1 MKNKLNVLFMVLLI
15 ILILISNYYYISF
28 PTIFDTFTYLSLD
41 SSTRA
46 SIHYITTNLIIGNID
61 SIFLNTFLTYVWLL
75 IFLIICFL
83 LKKELFWNNKK
94 SFLIY
99 FIIFGVF
106 LLGSYR
112 FFVWGFMQILI
123 FIWLILSLYLQIK
136 YEKLKQNKYLF
147 LNYIYIFF
155 LATINDFWIFL
166 LAFNFIYN
174 LKFLLKNKFI
184 IFSFI
189 IWILAWWILF
199 YLVKNNIYY
208 IEYPTD
214 WKAKLFY
221 NVFFNPFVWW
231 PGKDFFNELK
241 LLLWWWVLSY
251 IFLALLILWW
261 YFYKWKWKYYIIWF
275 IIFYSIVL
283 LLLPKAPSFNRYMS
297 YFYPFVGILVISY
310 IVNKFYSYKLFFT
323 SVIILLFISQINAD
337 KINNSFLDWNNNGRY
352 WLEYKIAKDYICKHY
367 QNEKIYWSYSSAFI
381 LWYTNWWCKKNN
393 LFDIWQ
399 DFYNWINPVETI
411 INNNINL
418 FIYSR
423 IIEWRFQ
430 FDEYLKPYLTQNI
443 TLNQIPL
450 DSEMLSLFW
459 NYVGSNWRFWFYNIW
474 IENPWKYENILSNKN
489 TDIFYIPKNIE
500 KFYITVVFGWSN
512 DTFYIEDLSSNKKI
526 TINNFIHYNELDWSK
541 VVIPIERSRISGEN
555 IRISSEGLGY
565 IEGLGYTNT
574 HISEKID

>member
-15 ILILISNYYYISF
+15 VLLLISNYYYISF
-28 PTIFDTFTYLSLD
+28 PTILDTFTYLSLD
-41 SSTRA
+41 SSIRT
-46 SIHYITTNLIIGNID
+46 SIHYITINSILGEID
-61 SIFLNTFLTYVWLL
+61 SIFLNTILTYIGLL
-75 IFLIICFL
+75 IFFLISFL
-83 LKKELFWNNKK
+83 LKKELFGNNKK

-136 YEKLKQNKYLF
+136 AEKKENKKYLI
-147 LNYIYIFF
+147 LTYIYLVF

-166 LAFNFIYN
+166 LVFNLLYN

-208 IEYPTD
+208 IEYPSN

-251 IFLALLILWW
+251 IFLTLLILWW
-261 YFYKWKWKYYIIWF
+261 YFYKWKWKSYIIWF

-283 LLLPKAPSFNRYMS
+283 LILPKAPSFNRYMS
-297 YFYPFVGILVISY
+297 YFYPFMGILIVSY
-310 IVNKFYSYKLFFT
+310 IVNKFENYKLFFT

-367 QNEKIYWSYSSAFI
+367 QNEKIYWYYSNAFI
-381 LWYTNWWCKKNN
+381 LGYQDGWCMKSN
-393 LFDIWQ
+393 LFDVGK
-399 DFYNWINPVETI
+399 DFYNGVNPIETI
-411 INNNINL
+411 IENKIDL

-423 IIEWRFQ
+423 ITEGRFQ
-430 FDEYLKPYLTQNI
+430 FDEYLNAYLNKNI
-443 TLNQIPL
+443 ELNL
-450 DSEMLSLFW
+450 LSLNDDILSIFW
-459 NYVGSNWRFWFYNIW
+459 KHIGSGLKFNLYKILKNDNLKYQIIW
-474 IENPWKYENILSNKN
+474 SNKN

-500 KFYITVVFGWSN
+500 KFYITVVFGWLS

-541 VVIPIERSRISGEN
+541 VVIPIERNKIDGEN
-555 IRISSEGLGY
+555 IRVSSDWLWYVEWLWY
-565 IEGLGYTNT
+565 SYDSL
-574 HISEKID
+574 SEEVY